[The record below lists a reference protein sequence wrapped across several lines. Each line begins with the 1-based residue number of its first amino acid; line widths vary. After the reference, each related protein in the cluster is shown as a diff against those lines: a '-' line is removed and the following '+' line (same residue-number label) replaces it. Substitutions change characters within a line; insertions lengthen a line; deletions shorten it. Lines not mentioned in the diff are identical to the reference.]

1 LKPVIRLKNIK
12 NYSQP
17 HRKYNKTPLQS
28 PIGYAVQR
36 EIAVYSVTKGG
47 EGGGWVCVPIGI
59 TFFITVGRGR
69 IRKVYCSEAPQAVAA
84 RLSGKGKPD
93 LM

>member
-1 LKPVIRLKNIK
+1 MIGLKSIK

-17 HRKYNKTPLQS
+17 YSKNTKTPLQS

-47 EGGGWVCVPIGI
+47 EGGGLLCNDRHYVFYYG
-59 TFFITVGRGR
+59 GG
-69 IRKVYCSEAPQAVAA
+69 IRKVYCSEASQAVAA
-84 RLSGKGKPD
+84 RPSGKGKPE